1 MKTLIVYVSYHRMN
15 TDRVDRAMA
24 EATGATVVPVDEV
37 VSEDLDA
44 FELIGFGSGIYDGRH
59 HGDLFALVGRMPAAD
74 RAVFVFSTSSGASPE
89 HHRALKDAL
98 EAKWRRI
105 AGEFQCRASTA
116 SCGSSLRAGA
126 TRTKRNRPTPAPS
139 RRGSSLRKT
148 PSHPA
153 GR

>member
-24 EATGATVVPVDEV
+24 EATGATMVPVDEV

-105 AGEFQCRASTA
+105 AGEFLCRGEYRLLRVIAAS
-116 SCGSSLRAGA
+116 R
-126 TRTKRNRPTPAPS
+126 
-139 RRGSSLRKT
+139 
-148 PSHPA
+148 SHPDEKDPTDA
-153 GR
+153 RTFASRLVAA